1 MADEKSGSKKN
12 TGHGP
17 GKVVKPGANVCPK
30 SWWTGKGKKANK

>member
-12 TGHGP
+12 TGHGS

-30 SWWTGKGKKANK
+30 SWWLGKGKKTSK